1 MHPILPTECLVE
13 ILKILSTDYTIYH
26 CIFVNRAWC
35 NAAIPLLWSDP
46 WKHIFECYEEEDED
60 DELSEMLISTYISCL
75 SENDHNYLIDSGVIL
90 MDWMKRKP
98 CFDYP
103 AFLRNLNFNDIS
115 YSIEKFI
122 IKNIEKN
129 DYDSKLINFLIEK
142 IGILFMT
149 KIQKLDYLQFLDRFN
164 QIIHVDYSPLVL
176 RNLPK
181 AKNAFGQI
189 RKLVCRG
196 DTHPDFLFALSKC
209 CKLIEDLEVLDV
221 YEDNNALAHLISS
234 QKSLRSFRL
243 EVSINAPRNFEII
256 NIQNSFK
263 GIETLIDLQ
272 LHKKLL
278 PLNLFLKCNGLQ
290 KLHFDSKYD
299 DIQGLED
306 FVKQKFPDLRD
317 LKIRVNNIFILQFSQ
332 LINNTQGF
340 DKLCISGNVKDP
352 ENALIFRDSI
362 IKKCF
367 NLYSLSLA
375 FQPIENFIPT
385 LPILFKTFKNLQFL
399 DLMLSSSIDKLNIG
413 DDLIE
418 AALHIPKQLCYI
430 HFPKNWYCDK
440 ESNKRFFDVL
450 DKKHMNLT
458 ILLHV

>member
-1 MHPILPTECLVE
+1 MSPALPTECLVE
-13 ILKILSTDYTIYH
+13 ILKILNTSYTLYP
-26 CIFVNRAWC
+26 CIFVNRTWC
-35 NAAIPLLWSDP
+35 TAAMPLLWSDP
-46 WKHIFECYEEEDED
+46 WKHIFECYEEEED

-75 SENDHNYLIDSGVIL
+75 SENDHNYLIGSGVIL

-103 AFLRNLNFNDIS
+103 AFLRNINFNDIS

-122 IKNIEKN
+122 CKNIEKD

-142 IGILFMT
+142 IGNLFMK
-149 KIQKLDYLQFLDRFN
+149 KIQRLDYLQFLDRFD
-164 QIIHVDYSPLVL
+164 QITHVDYSPLVL

-181 AKNAFGQI
+181 AKNAFCQI
-189 RKLVCRG
+189 RKFVCRG
-196 DTHPDFLFALSKC
+196 DTNYEFLIALSKC
-209 CKLIEDLEVLDV
+209 CKLIEDLEVLDI
-221 YEDNNALAHLISS
+221 YEDNNALALLISS
-234 QKSLRSFRL
+234 QISLRSFRL
-243 EVSINAPRNFEII
+243 EVSNNTPRNFEII

-272 LHKKLL
+272 LYKKLL
-278 PLNLFLKCNGLQ
+278 PLNLFTKCNGLQ
-290 KLHFDSKYD
+290 KLHFDSKHD

-306 FVKQKFPDLRD
+306 FVKRKFPDLRD
-317 LKIRVNNIFILQFSQ
+317 LKIRVKNINILQFSQ

-352 ENALIFRDSI
+352 ENAIIFRDSI
-362 IKKCF
+362 IKKCI

-375 FQPIENFIPT
+375 FQPIEIFIPT

-399 DLMLSSSIDKLNIG
+399 DLMLSASIDKINIG
-413 DDLIE
+413 DELIE
-418 AALHIPKQLCYI
+418 AALYIPKQLCYI
-430 HFPKNWYCDK
+430 HFPKNWYCDR
-440 ESNKRFFDVL
+440 ESNKKFFDVL
-450 DKKHMNLT
+450 DRKNMNLT